1 MLARVLVGHRASLV
15 DVVHLRSGQRFT
27 IGDHPHAGWLISH
40 PSLPPLEHVELVR
53 VTSYGVA
60 LALPNGGSRLLAPA
74 EAVRLE
80 YGEVWLH
87 ISATPTE
94 RLKLGRRAPD
104 WGLLAS
110 TTLIGVLAATFAAL
124 VHATPDIAPLEELP
138 AEPAYVRLSLPPTLD
153 AKPEQPP
160 IVRPKPPPPMIPEC
174 DEQEAGRGAPKAAAR
189 KPRGAAKPAASQAR
203 AQPQQR
209 MNGASREPSEPNW
222 ASRDYDAGILAVM
235 SQDAHFL
242 ASPYG
247 SAFAVNGGDV
257 WGGGHESATSWE
269 GLGGG
274 YGTGGMGLVGT
285 GRGGGGSGEGTIG
298 LGNAGLIGHG
308 GWGVGGGCPVCR
320 PKHKPKPKVQIGRL
334 QIEGEHDQ
342 ALIRRVTKAKLRQL
356 QACYDTALQRDAK
369 LRGKVELKYVLG
381 RDGSVSTVLVEHTPD
396 RSLGECMAK
405 VLKISRFPAGRSA
418 GSIVRQTITLGA
430 KQP

>member
-15 DVVHLRSGQRFT
+15 DVIHLRNGQRFT
-27 IGDHPHAGWLISH
+27 IGDHPQASWLISH
-40 PSLPPLEHVELVR
+40 ESLPPLECVELVR
-53 VTSYGVA
+53 VTRQGVE

-87 ISATPTE
+87 ISATPPE

-104 WGLLAS
+104 FGLLAS
-110 TTLIGVLAATFAAL
+110 ATLIGVLAATFAAL
-124 VHATPDIAPLEELP
+124 VHATPDIAPLEESS
-138 AEPAYVRLSLPPTLD
+138 AEPAYVRLSRPPTLD
-153 AKPEQPP
+153 AEPEQAP

-174 DEQEAGRGAPKAAAR
+174 DEQDAGRGAPKAAAR
-189 KPRGAAKPAASQAR
+189 KPSGAATAAAQTR

-209 MNGASREPSEPNW
+209 KNGASRDPSEPNW
-222 ASRDYDAGILAVM
+222 APQDHHAGILAVM
-235 SQDAHFL
+235 SQDAFL
-242 ASPYG
+242 ASPYAG
-247 SAFAVNGGDV
+247 AFAVDGGDI
-257 WGGGHESATSWE
+257 WGGGHESSMSLE

-274 YGTGGMGLVGT
+274 NGTGGMGLVGT

-298 LGNAGLIGHG
+298 LGNTGLIGRG
-308 GWGVGGGCPVCR
+308 GWGVGGGCPVCK

-342 ALIRRVTKAKLRQL
+342 ALIRRVIKAKLWPL

-369 LRGKVELKYVLG
+369 LRGKVELKYVLA

-430 KQP
+430 KTP